1 MFNINSSKSSSQLLE
16 INENRMG
23 NDMNLDN
30 IALYLIGTKERFRE
44 NIIIPRTV
52 GPVQLKTNEEKL
64 IESVMESC
72 IFKSIASCV
81 IGIFILYD
89 IK

>member
-1 MFNINSSKSSSQLLE
+1 MFNINSSKSSSQSLE
-16 INENRMG
+16 INENRMR
-23 NDMNLDN
+23 NDMDLDN

-81 IGIFILYD
+81 IGIFILYT

>member
-1 MFNINSSKSSSQLLE
+1 MFNINSSKSSSQSLE
-16 INENRMG
+16 ISENRMG
-23 NDMNLDN
+23 NDMDLDN

-81 IGIFILYD
+81 IGIFILYA